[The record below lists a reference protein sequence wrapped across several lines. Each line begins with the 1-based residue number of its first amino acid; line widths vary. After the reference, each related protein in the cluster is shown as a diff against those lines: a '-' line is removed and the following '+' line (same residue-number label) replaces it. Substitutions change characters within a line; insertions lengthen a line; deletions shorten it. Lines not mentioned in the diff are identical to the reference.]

1 MAKTIGIDL
10 GTTNSCMAVLEGG
23 EPTVIENAEGGRTTP
38 SVVAFTKGGER
49 LVGTVAKR
57 QAVTNPE
64 NTVFSI
70 KRFMGRKEA
79 EVREEEQIVPYKVV
93 AGPGGDAR
101 VEAGGKQHSPPE
113 ISAMILQKLKADA
126 EAYLGE
132 TVDSAVITV
141 PAYFNDDQRQA
152 TKDAGRIAGLD
163 VKRIINEPT
172 AASLAYG
179 LDKESDQ
186 TILVFDLGGGT
197 FDVSVLEIGD
207 GVFEVKSTAGD
218 NHLGGDNFDK
228 AIVDWLAAE
237 FKRDQGIDLTAD
249 KMALQRLYEAA
260 EKAKIE
266 LSSAQETQINLPFIT
281 ADASGPKHL
290 DVRLTRAKLN
300 ELASPLVER
309 VVGPVRQALDDA
321 KDKGVKDI
329 DHIVLVGGMTRM
341 PAIQEKVKELT
352 GKEPHRGVNP
362 DEVVAVGAAIQAG
375 VLAGDVKDVLLL
387 DVTPLTLGIE
397 TKGGVMTKLI
407 ERNTTIPTRKGEVFS
422 TAEDNQPSVEIHVL
436 QGEREMATYN
446 KSLGK
451 FQLTGIPPAPR
462 GIPQIEVGFDIDA
475 NGILNVSAKDLG
487 TGKEQKIEIK
497 AGSGLSDDEIKRM
510 VQDAESHADEDK
522 RLRELAEARNN
533 AENAAY
539 QAEKQ
544 VKELGEQLDEASKRE
559 IEDAIKE
566 VRGGARVR
574 GRRGH
579 PGQDRPPADRVPQGL
594 RADVRARAG
603 RAGRGGPGRRRLDQR
618 RRRLLGR
625 RGGRR
630 RRGRRR
636 AEVMADETSERRRR
650 PAAVTPSGLRRAPRH
665 GGVLGGGAARPGR
678 RRGRA
683 RRRSPTP
690 RRRPAGELKLAGR
703 RGRGRQVPRAGQAHA
718 GRLRELPQADGA
730 RERRRRPSAARRSSP
745 RSCCPRSTTSSSRSR
760 RPRGTPTRRD
770 QGLRAGARR
779 AARARSASPAS
790 RRSRPPASRST
801 RTSTRRWPSSRPRT
815 RSPGTVLEVYQ
826 QGFRINGQILR
837 PARVVVAQ

>member
-1 MAKTIGIDL
+1 MGKTIGIDL

-38 SVVAFTKGGER
+38 SVVAFTQSGER

-64 NTVFSI
+64 NTIFSI

-79 EVREEEQIVPYKVV
+79 EVKEEEAIVPYKVV
-93 AGPGGDAR
+93 AGPNGDAR
-101 VEAGGKQHSPPE
+101 VEAGGKQYSPPE
-113 ISAMILQKLKADA
+113 ISAMILGKLKSDA

-132 TVDSAVITV
+132 TVDAAVITV

-152 TKDAGRIAGLD
+152 TKDAGKIAGLD

-197 FDVSVLEIGD
+197 FDVSVLEIGE

-228 AIVDWLAAE
+228 AVVDWLAAE
-237 FKRDQGIDLTAD
+237 FKRDQAIDLTKD
-249 KMALQRLYEAA
+249 PIALQRLYEAA

-281 ADASGPKHL
+281 ADQSGPKHL
-290 DVRLTRAKLN
+290 DVRLTRSKLN
-300 ELASPLVER
+300 ELTSDLLDRIIA
-309 VVGPVRQALDDA
+309 PVRQALDDA
-321 KDKGVKDI
+321 KEKGAAQI
-329 DHIVLVGGMTRM
+329 DHVVLVGGMTRM
-341 PAIQEKVKELT
+341 PSVQEKVKELT

-397 TKGGVMTKLI
+397 TKGGGMTKLI
-407 ERNTTIPTRKGEVFS
+407 ERNTTIPTRKSEIFS

-436 QGEREMATYN
+436 QGEREMAAYN

-462 GIPQIEVGFDIDA
+462 GIPQIEVAFDIDA

-497 AGSGLSDDEIKRM
+497 AGSGLSDDEIKNM
-510 VQDAESHADEDK
+510 VSDAESHAEED
-522 RLRELAEARNN
+522 RRQRDLAEARNE

-544 VKELGEQLDEASKRE
+544 LKELGDQVDEQSKTE
-559 IEDAIKE
+559 IEAAITD
-566 VRGGARVR
+566 VRGVLESEDVYEIRSKTDALQQAFHAASEQIYAAAQAPQAQAENG
-574 GRRGH
+574 
-579 PGQDRPPADRVPQGL
+579 DTPADESS
-594 RADVRARAG
+594 D
-603 RAGRGGPGRRRLDQR
+603 
-618 RRRLLGR
+618 
-625 RGGRR
+625 
-630 RRGRRR
+630 
-636 AEVMADETSERRRR
+636 
-650 PAAVTPSGLRRAPRH
+650 
-665 GGVLGGGAARPGR
+665 
-678 RRGRA
+678 
-683 RRRSPTP
+683 
-690 RRRPAGELKLAGR
+690 
-703 RGRGRQVPRAGQAHA
+703 
-718 GRLRELPQADGA
+718 RE
-730 RERRRRPSAARRSSP
+730 
-745 RSCCPRSTTSSSRSR
+745 
-760 RPRGTPTRRD
+760 
-770 QGLRAGARR
+770 
-779 AARARSASPAS
+779 
-790 RRSRPPASRST
+790 
-801 RTSTRRWPSSRPRT
+801 
-815 RSPGTVLEVYQ
+815 
-826 QGFRINGQILR
+826 
-837 PARVVVAQ
+837 